1 MALKADIK
9 ILVVDD
15 MATMRK
21 IIKNM
26 LSQIGFTNIQEA
38 DDGATA
44 WPLIESAIKEG
55 KPFEFIV
62 SDWNMPQMS
71 GLDLLKRVRETNGL
85 EKLPFLMITA
95 EAEQG
100 IDAKTGKALVKINP
114 KFYRPAEVE
123 LLIGN
128 PEKAKAKLGW
138 APHTTLEEL
147 CRMMVVADLA
157 RNERG
162 FSF

>member
-1 MALKADIK
+1 MSLKADIK

-15 MATMRK
+15 MSTMRK

-26 LSQIGFTNIQEA
+26 LGQIGFTNIAEA

-44 WPLIESAIKEG
+44 WPMIENAIKEG
-55 KPFEFIV
+55 TPYEFIV

-71 GLDLLKRVRETNGL
+71 GLDLLKKVRSTSGL

-100 IDAKTGKALVKINP
+100 NVVIAVKAGVSNFIVKPFSAAVLKEKIDKIF
-114 KFYRPAEVE
+114 K
-123 LLIGN
+123 
-128 PEKAKAKLGW
+128 
-138 APHTTLEEL
+138 
-147 CRMMVVADLA
+147 
-157 RNERG
+157 
-162 FSF
+162 

>member
-1 MALKADIK
+1 MGIKADIK

-15 MATMRK
+15 MSTMRK

-26 LSQIGFTNIQEA
+26 LSQIGFTNITEA

-44 WPLIESAIKEG
+44 WPLIESAAKEG
-55 KPFEFIV
+55 HPYEFII

-71 GLDLLKRVRETNGL
+71 GLDLLKNVRTTQGM

-100 IDAKTGKALVKINP
+100 NV
-114 KFYRPAEVE
+114 
-123 LLIGN
+123 
-128 PEKAKAKLGW
+128 
-138 APHTTLEEL
+138 
-147 CRMMVVADLA
+147 VVAVKA
-157 RNERG
+157 GVSNFIVKP
-162 FSF
+162 FSPQTLKEKIDKIFNK